1 MSPTLQLLAKTE
13 LPAGAWLVV
22 NPPADWEAAGLL
34 ADASIYTEEWTVA
47 RQLPQA
53 QFGLLPEMPAQA
65 TDVLLFLPKA
75 KPRFQQLLQ
84 TLLQALPAAATVWV
98 AGENSGGIK
107 SAQKTLAERFSDV
120 TKVANAK
127 RCGLIRC
134 REPLPADAYVGS
146 VEMAAQATAAQIVFQ
161 QWQLASLPGLFNK
174 GEVDSGTQLLLA
186 HLPALR
192 GHVLDIG
199 CGGGVI
205 SLAALAAGAESVLA
219 VDNSAVALAA
229 AQKTFDL
236 NNAKN
241 VELLASDVFSDVPRS
256 IGGSFDFILSNP
268 PFHSGTSTNYQPAQ
282 QLIEDSRRYLKPGGR
297 LFLVANRHLAYE
309 QWLEASFKRWEVL
322 EQRNGFKVLVAY
334 Q

>member
-13 LPAGAWLVV
+13 LPAGAWLVI
-22 NPPADWEAAGLL
+22 NPPADWSSSALL
-34 ADASIYTEEWTVA
+34 TDANIYTEEWAVA
-47 RQLPQA
+47 RQLQHA

-84 TLLQALPAAATVWV
+84 TLLHELPATATVWV
-98 AGENSGGIK
+98 VGENSGGIK
-107 SAQKTLAERFSDV
+107 SAQKALAEHFDNV
-120 TKVANAK
+120 AKVANAK

-134 REPLPADAYVGS
+134 QDPRPTDVDLAS
-146 VEMAAQATAAQIVFQ
+146 VETATQAGTAQIAFQ

-174 GEVDSGTQLLLA
+174 GEVDPGTQLLLA

-192 GHVLDIG
+192 GRVLDMG

-205 SLAALAAGAESVLA
+205 SLAALAAGAETVLA

-241 VELLASDVFSDVPRS
+241 VELLASDVFSDVPRTV
-256 IGGSFDFILSNP
+256 GGTFDFILSNP
-268 PFHSGTSTNYQPAQ
+268 PFHSGTSTDYQPAQ
-282 QLIEDSRRYLKPGGR
+282 KLIEGSRRYLKPGGR
-297 LFLVANRHLAYE
+297 LLLVANRHLAYE

-322 EQRNGFKVLVAY
+322 EQRNGFKVLAAY